1 VNVFVGQGEGLSEL
15 LFQNCFFFRRHV
27 LFRRHASD
35 QNAAIPTLFT
45 TVAPASPPT
54 KSIVP
59 RHAPLHLSL
68 AAAGASYPF
77 FCFSSRSHGRE
88 TTENLFLKICRL
100 TRTVLETA
108 TQLLYPPRHE
118 NSSTSTTACLSWS
131 WRKRAPASACCRF
144 ATPHPALYSWFGV
157 CAGCRPRL
165 GQTRLVV

>member
-1 VNVFVGQGEGLSEL
+1 MNVFVGQGEGLSEL

-35 QNAAIPTLFT
+35 QNAAIPTHFT

-88 TTENLFLKICRL
+88 TTENLFLKSCRL
-100 TRTVLETA
+100 TLTVFFKLFFTFSKTVFPQQNPELKTCL
-108 TQLLYPPRHE
+108 QQGIGVL
-118 NSSTSTTACLSWS
+118 SSTFVLRLS
-131 WRKRAPASACCRF
+131 
-144 ATPHPALYSWFGV
+144 
-157 CAGCRPRL
+157 
-165 GQTRLVV
+165 